1 MRASI
6 IHRLLLLSFITACS
20 PIHEYYDI
28 IFPQATYVEELTS
41 DEQIVYID
49 YNRQSY
55 QETKTTLLAHYR
67 QFQFRLNIGK
77 EIGEAVLASD
87 YEYYCEINP
96 KSGSQSLMIHI
107 PENTTDK
114 QRSLS
119 IEIRLSTNWTKYWEI
134 TDSKESIDWGEWKEV
149 FYGIQSGRTAD

>member
-55 QETKTTLLAHYR
+55 QETKTTLLVHYR

-107 PENTTDK
+107 PSNPSTESR
-114 QRSLS
+114 QLS
-119 IEIRLSTNWTKYWEI
+119 VDIRMSKNWTKYWDIRESGEI
-134 TDSKESIDWGEWKEV
+134 AEWEEWNTV
-149 FYGIQSGRTAD
+149 YRAVQFGQ